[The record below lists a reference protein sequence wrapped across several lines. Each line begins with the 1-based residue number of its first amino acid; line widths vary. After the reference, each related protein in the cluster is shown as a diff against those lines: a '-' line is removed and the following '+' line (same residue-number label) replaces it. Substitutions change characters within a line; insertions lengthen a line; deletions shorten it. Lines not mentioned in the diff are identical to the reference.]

1 MTLIEKIITIA
12 CLSLA
17 TLLTRFIP
25 FILFPEN
32 KEVPKV
38 ITYLGKVLPSAV
50 LALLVIYCFK
60 DYQIYD
66 IQKIISTALA
76 SAVTI
81 ILYLYKK
88 TMLLPIAGGTI
99 VYMIMV
105 QLIYQ

>member
-38 ITYLGKVLPSAV
+38 ITYLGKVLPD
-50 LALLVIYCFK
+50 FR
-60 DYQIYD
+60 
-66 IQKIISTALA
+66 T
-76 SAVTI
+76 
-81 ILYLYKK
+81 
-88 TMLLPIAGGTI
+88 
-99 VYMIMV
+99 
-105 QLIYQ
+105 

>member
-32 KEVPKV
+32 KKVPKV

-50 LALLVIYCFK
+50 LALLVVYCFK
-60 DYQIYD
+60 DYQSYD

-76 SAVTI
+76 SAVTV
-81 ILYLYKK
+81 ILYFYKK